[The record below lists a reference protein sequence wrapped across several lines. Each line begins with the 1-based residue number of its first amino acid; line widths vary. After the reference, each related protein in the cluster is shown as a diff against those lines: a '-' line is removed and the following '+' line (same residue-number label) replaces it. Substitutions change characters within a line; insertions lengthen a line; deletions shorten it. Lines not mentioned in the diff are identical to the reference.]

1 LSIFYFNLKLMF
13 ISCAFSKS
21 TRNDNILHQFEIMSP
36 YTDEKSLIRHVSQ
49 GDPKAFSEI
58 YDRYKPALYRFVF
71 NILKSADL
79 TNDTCQEI
87 FIKIWEDRTK
97 LEEVLSFKYYLL
109 TVGKN
114 HSLNVLKKV
123 LQEEK
128 THAIF
133 IRNYI
138 EINNEIEEKMQFDEY
153 QDFINSVLLT
163 LPPQSRKIFKLCR
176 LQGMSYD
183 EAALIVGVSRNII
196 KKHMVKSMKVFR
208 VAVEKDLGIAVNV
221 LSAMSF
227 FACEY

>member
-1 LSIFYFNLKLMF
+1 
-13 ISCAFSKS
+13 
-21 TRNDNILHQFEIMSP
+21 MSP

-49 GDPKAFSEI
+49 GDQKAFSEM
-58 YDRYKPALYRFVF
+58 YDHYKPALYRFVF

-87 FIKIWEDRTK
+87 FIKIWEERAK
-97 LEEVLSFKYYLL
+97 LHEVISFRYYLL

-128 THAIF
+128 TLSIF
-133 IRNYI
+133 IRDYI
-138 EINNEIEEKMQFDEY
+138 EINNELEEKMQFDEY
-153 QDFINSVLLT
+153 QDFINKVLMTLT
-163 LPPQSRKIFKLCR
+163 PQSRKIFKLCR

-183 EAALIVGVSRNII
+183 EAAMVVGVSRNII

-208 VAVEKDLGIAVNV
+208 TAVEKDLGIAVNV
-221 LSAMSF
+221 LSAFSF
-227 FACEY
+227 FTGEL